1 MLIVSYDFENDKIR
15 ARFSKFLEKY
25 GHRIQYSVF
34 QIKDS
39 PRVLKNILIEVELKY
54 KKYFTGADSVII
66 FQICEGCKKRIKY
79 YGYASRNKSDLICI
93 R

>member
-1 MLIVSYDFENDKIR
+1 MLIVSYDFADDKTR
-15 ARFSKFLEKY
+15 TRFAKFLEKY

-54 KKYFTGADSVII
+54 KKYFTGADSIII
-66 FQICEGCKKRIKY
+66 FRICEACKKKIKR
-79 YGYASRNKSDLICI
+79 YGFAKKEETDLIYI
-93 R
+93 S